1 MCTIVLAQVLFE
13 LNFASSFVCIMH
25 GVERRAGSR
34 DLEEKLPKQLRAS
47 SRNIGKENNCEANGA
62 LSKSVLPFCVG
73 NSKYRYYSGNLLSAK
88 PYRLYLKS
96 HHFDKFNEATP

>member
-1 MCTIVLAQVLFE
+1 MANIGVSGNFQQAAFTRIVCIIVLAQVLFE

-34 DLEEKLPKQLRAS
+34 DLAEKLPKQPRAS

-62 LSKSVLPFCVG
+62 LNKIALPF
-73 NSKYRYYSGNLLSAK
+73 
-88 PYRLYLKS
+88 
-96 HHFDKFNEATP
+96 